1 MKVIRN
7 VIKRLIKISYQ
18 NINYYKKFIMIK
30 IFNSVLITF
39 DKICLIREVKI
50 EISRRKTSIFIL
62 ELNQKL
68 INNADP
74 FDYKNSIEASKTDNS
89 YSNGITTTFSR
100 FSTST
105 VDNSSNI

>member
-1 MKVIRN
+1 
-7 VIKRLIKISYQ
+7 
-18 NINYYKKFIMIK
+18 MIK

-74 FDYKNSIEASKTDNS
+74 FDYKNSIEVSKTDNS

-100 FSTST
+100 FPTST